1 MSKNESTEIFVENIY
16 VSTFNQFQ
24 QKITEWDNLNSTG
37 QIVLQEIIKTHEEFG
52 AFINDCANK
61 FCTKENVKNI
71 LNNMHKIYEDS
82 LNLLRDHKFMDEN
95 DIQLLMKEIHIS
107 TDNNNK
113 ITSNTFSSSLSSSSS
128 FSTKN
133 AQIITKS
140 IPQLVEYLASSL
152 ENFNQEL
159 MLKVIKNGF
168 IYSLP

>member
-1 MSKNESTEIFVENIY
+1 
-16 VSTFNQFQ
+16 
-24 QKITEWDNLNSTG
+24 
-37 QIVLQEIIKTHEEFG
+37 
-52 AFINDCANK
+52 
-61 FCTKENVKNI
+61 
-71 LNNMHKIYEDS
+71 DS

-95 DIQLLMKEIHIS
+95 DIQIHIS